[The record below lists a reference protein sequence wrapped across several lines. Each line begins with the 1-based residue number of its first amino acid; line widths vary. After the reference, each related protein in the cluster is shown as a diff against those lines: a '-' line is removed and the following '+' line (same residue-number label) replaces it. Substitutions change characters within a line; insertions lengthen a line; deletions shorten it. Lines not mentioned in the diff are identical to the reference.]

1 MKKIK
6 LKAMRI
12 QMKKNMR
19 MKMNI
24 ILMKIGMKMT
34 KKMNLM
40 MKTKRNKKDIFQKW
54 YVYKYRSIVFL
65 IIKDIYFDRINYYY
79 FPLIKQ
85 K

>member
-40 MKTKRNKKDIFQKW
+40 MKTKRNKTDIFQKW